1 MTSTVSNDPDT
12 TATQQLLAK
21 LQSVRESLSPTAH
34 KARYRLKEIESRLR
48 EDAVDTRDA

>member
-1 MTSTVSNDPDT
+1 MTSTVSDDPG
-12 TATQQLLAK
+12 AAIEQLLAK

-48 EDAVDTRDA
+48 DESVETTDA

>member
-1 MTSTVSNDPDT
+1 MTSTANNEPG
-12 TATQQLLAK
+12 ATIEQLLAK

-48 EDAVDTRDA
+48 DDSAETADA